1 MQGLEADVL
10 AQIDALRESISTAE
24 VRRASLQ
31 ERKKELCSRRCGASH
46 ALLLL
51 HDAFA
56 RNCTVPGGSWDAPRA
71 NGAGSAPFGGKTH
84 AEEVLQGLR
93 EPPWLS
99 NHPTRHVLI
108 QTQDLMLHPPNQPP
122 QTLPGRS
129 NSNEFLQLLAR
140 VKRRKLQQ
148 MQGADAVCWRLQ
160 CPFEVAPDVPLSY
173 STSLHTPECI
183 SSLLLS
189 HLALSLELAMLHME
203 TSSSVAP
210 TEGLLHHLDTLTV

>member
-1 MQGLEADVL
+1 MQSLEADV
-10 AQIDALRESISTAE
+10 QTQMDSLRESISTAE
-24 VRRASLQ
+24 CRRISLQ
-31 ERKKELCSRRCGASH
+31 ESNKDLSSRQSGASH

-56 RNCTVPGGSWDAPRA
+56 CYYSVPGGSWVVPRT
-71 NGAGSAPFGGKTH
+71 NGTGSGPFGAHTH

-99 NHPTRHVLI
+99 THPTKHVLI
-108 QTQDLMLHPPNQPP
+108 QTQDLMLHAPNQPP

-129 NSNEFLQLLAR
+129 NSNEFLQLLAK
-140 VKRRKLQQ
+140 VKRRKLQK
-148 MQGADAVCWRLQ
+148 MQGADDAVCWRIQ
-160 CPFEVAPDVPLSY
+160 CPFEVASDVPLTY

-203 TSSSVAP
+203 TGTKAASTPGTS
-210 TEGLLHHLDTLTV
+210 